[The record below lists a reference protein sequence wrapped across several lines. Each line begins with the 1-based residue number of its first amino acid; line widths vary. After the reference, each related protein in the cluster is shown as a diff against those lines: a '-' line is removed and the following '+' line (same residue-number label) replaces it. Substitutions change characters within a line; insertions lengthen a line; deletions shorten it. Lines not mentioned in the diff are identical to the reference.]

1 MTKLPSPTTDLEP
14 PNKTAPIAAH
24 QSGEAVA
31 QLSENQFRGRLF
43 RKYAALFIA
52 VVCVS
57 LLAEGAIEG
66 WFGYRENREAL
77 LRLQHEQAQTAAVK
91 IGDFIQSIVSQL
103 RWTTQLRWVG
113 NTIDQRRLD
122 AFRLLH
128 QVPAVTELSQ
138 IDPTGHEQLRVSR
151 LAMDV
156 VGSNADFSREKKFT
170 EAIKQGA
177 YYGPVYFRRGSEPY
191 MTIAVPG
198 ARLDGGVTT
207 AEVNL
212 KFIWDLVSQI
222 NPGKHGYA
230 YVVDKTGR
238 LIAHPDISL
247 VLRNID
253 LNRLA
258 QVQAAETSAESP
270 FGQVSTNIQGHSVLS
285 AYAPITPLGWHMFVE
300 LPRAEAFAPLYA
312 SLKRSLLLLILGLC
326 LAIVAAILM
335 ARKMVIPI
343 RTLQAGVSRVAEG
356 ELGHQVDVRTG
367 DEIEALAD
375 QFNAMSVELRE
386 GKAREERIG
395 RLRRFLTAQLANVIE
410 SSGSEAL
417 LQSHR
422 REVTVVFCDLRGFT
436 AFAESVEPQE
446 VMGVLQQYHQGL
458 GALINKYEG
467 TLERFIGD
475 GLMVLF
481 NDPIECSDP
490 SLRAVRMAIEMRG
503 CVALLAARWRE
514 QGYNLGF
521 GVGIAHGEAT
531 LGQIGFEGRL
541 DYSAIG
547 RTPNI
552 AARLCSTARD
562 GQILIDPQVQ
572 KAVADY
578 VEWEAV
584 GELALKG
591 IKHPLKTVNVL
602 RAVEPKSVSANA

>member
-1 MTKLPSPTTDLEP
+1 MSSLGTGDTALADPASATEARATAAT
-14 PNKTAPIAAH
+14 NKF
-24 QSGEAVA
+24 Q
-31 QLSENQFRGRLF
+31 GRLF
-43 RKYAALFIA
+43 RKYAALFVA

-57 LLAEGAIEG
+57 LLAESGIEG
-66 WFGYRENREAL
+66 WFGYREHRQAL
-77 LRLQHEQAQTAAVK
+77 LRLQREQAQTAAVK
-91 IGDFIQSIVSQL
+91 TEDFIQSIVSQL
-103 RWTTQLRWVG
+103 RWTTQLRWAG

-128 QVPAVTELSQ
+128 QVPAITELSQ
-138 IDPTGHEQLRVSR
+138 VDPTGHEQLRVSR

-156 VGSNADFSREKKFT
+156 VGSNTDFSHEEKFT

-177 YYGPVYFRRGSEPY
+177 YYGPVYFHRGSEPY

-198 ARLDGGVTT
+198 ARRDGGVTI

-222 NPGKHGYA
+222 KVGEHGYA

-238 LIAHPDISL
+238 LVAHPNISL
-247 VLRNID
+247 VLRNVD
-253 LNRLA
+253 LSTLA
-258 QVQAAETSAESP
+258 QVRAAQRDDAGTLL
-270 FGQVSTNIQGHSVLS
+270 GQVSTNMQGHSVLS
-285 AYAPITPLGWHMFVE
+285 AYAPIHPLRWHMFVE

-312 SLKRSLLLLILGLC
+312 SIKRSLLLLALGLC
-326 LAIVAAILM
+326 LAIITAVLM

-417 LQSHR
+417 LKSHR

-436 AFAESVEPQE
+436 AFAESTEPHE
-446 VMGVLQQYHQGL
+446 VMGVLQEYHQSL

-475 GLMVLF
+475 GLMILF
-481 NDPIECSDP
+481 NDPIECPEP
-490 SLRAVRMAIEMRG
+490 SLRAVRMAIEMRE
-503 CVALLAARWRE
+503 CVAALASKWRE
-514 QGYNLGF
+514 KGYNLGF
-521 GVGIAHGEAT
+521 GVGMAHGKAT

-547 RTPNI
+547 RTPNL
-552 AARLCSTARD
+552 AARLCSEARD
-562 GQILIDPQVQ
+562 GQILIDPAVQ
-572 KAVADY
+572 EAVAGSIAY
-578 VEWEAV
+578 EAV
-584 GELALKG
+584 GELQLKG
-591 IKHPLKTVNVL
+591 IKLPLKTANVL
-602 RAVEPKSVSANA
+602 RAT